1 MTQTKIPENIAL
13 KLEEWN
19 YKAKFSLADG
29 KSRCEIL
36 AAVDGSIV
44 ATATGGDEVIA
55 VTEAFKLANIS
66 GRPQTAAELKAE
78 RDKLA
83 AELAALRAKPLK
95 QTPPDKP
102 DDNKKN
108 ADVPSPTTK

>member
-1 MTQTKIPENIAL
+1 MTQTKIPENIAI

-29 KSRCEIL
+29 KSKCEII
-36 AAVDGSIV
+36 AAVDGSLV
-44 ATATGGDEVIA
+44 SAGTGGDEVIA

-66 GRPQTAAELKAE
+66 GKPQTAAELKAE

-83 AELAALRAKPLK
+83 AELAALRAKPPKPSGDK
-95 QTPPDKP
+95 QN
-102 DDNKKN
+102 DDIKKN